1 MNTELREKIL
11 DRQLHILRR
20 EDIPDKFKQ
29 DIVQAY
35 REAWYYVSLAENL
48 EHEISILKELC

>member
-1 MNTELREKIL
+1 MKELREKIL
-11 DRQLHILRR
+11 DQQFYILER

-35 REAWYYVSLAENL
+35 REAWYYLSLAENL
-48 EHEISILKELC
+48 KKEISNIQEIC

>member
-11 DRQLHILRR
+11 DQQFYILER

-29 DIVQAY
+29 DIVLAY
-35 REAWYYVSLAENL
+35 REAWYYLSLAENL
-48 EHEISILKELC
+48 EKEISNIKEIC